1 MSVGRPRDARKE
13 QQWRRWILQW
23 GRSGLSVRAFCTRH
37 GLTQA
42 SFYLWRRELQRR
54 DEETVSFVPVEVVAS
69 EPSGLTGGIEILLA
83 GKRRVRVKPGFDVVT
98 LQRVIAVLEETRS
111 C

>member
-1 MSVGRPRDARKE
+1 MSVGRPRDVRKE
-13 QQWRRWILQW
+13 QQWRRRIQHWR
-23 GRSGLSVRAFCTRH
+23 RSGLSVRVFCARH

-54 DEETVSFVPVEVVAS
+54 DDAAVSFVPVEVVAS
-69 EPSGLTGGIEILLA
+69 EPSGLTGGIEIFLG
-83 GKRRVRVKPGFDVVT
+83 GKRRVRVQPGFDVVT

>member
-1 MSVGRPRDARKE
+1 MSLGRPRDERKE
-13 QQWRRWILQW
+13 QQWRRWIQQW
-23 GRSGLSVRAFCTRH
+23 RRSGLSVRAFCAQH

-54 DEETVSFVPVEVVAS
+54 DAAAVSFVPVEIAAAEAS
-69 EPSGLTGGIEILLA
+69 EPATGIEILLA
-83 GKRRVRVKPGFDVVT
+83 GKRRIRVEPGFDVLT
-98 LQRVIAVLEETRS
+98 LQRVVAVLEETRS